1 VFRVKSSVIEQS
13 LVLSHP
19 VVKRDIIIFL
29 PSSKWVEK
37 ENWVLET
44 LLDELLSGIFKK
56 QAMAIMKRVSNLECV
71 DSISSSLI
79 SNFLDLSWQKS
90 VLVQVI
96 IILDSLG
103 ESHFGS

>member
-1 VFRVKSSVIEQS
+1 
-13 LVLSHP
+13 
-19 VVKRDIIIFL
+19 
-29 PSSKWVEK
+29 
-37 ENWVLET
+37 
-44 LLDELLSGIFKK
+44 
-56 QAMAIMKRVSNLECV
+56 MAIMKRVSNLECV

-103 ESHFGS
+103 ESHFVS